1 MICQTGVTYINSR
14 LHTDLAKCLATVR
27 DEQASLDAIDTT
39 PAIMSIAPNTEA
51 PAAQANGFHISPA
64 PAEKTTYQVKED
76 PMRKPRKIKVIAI
89 GAGASALCFGHEV
102 NNSDLDIEFVAYDK
116 NPVIGGT
123 WYENRYPG
131 YVAGD

>member
-1 MICQTGVTYINSR
+1 MPATGSTTSGAA
-14 LHTDLAKCLATVR
+14 HT
-27 DEQASLDAIDTT
+27 
-39 PAIMSIAPNTEA
+39 
-51 PAAQANGFHISPA
+51 NGFHISPA
-64 PAEKTTYQVKED
+64 PAENTPYVIKEE

-131 YVAGD
+131 